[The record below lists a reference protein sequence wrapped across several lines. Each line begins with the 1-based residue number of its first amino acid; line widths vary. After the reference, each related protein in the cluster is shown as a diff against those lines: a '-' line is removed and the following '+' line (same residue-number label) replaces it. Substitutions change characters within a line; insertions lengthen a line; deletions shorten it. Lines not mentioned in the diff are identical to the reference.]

1 MKKKN
6 IGKKIIELVPP
17 KKNSYI
23 VIDSSK
29 NRICVVVCHYTVLDE
44 DYMRMKDEI
53 QSDCYNLNNEK
64 YIIRV
69 NL

>member
-1 MKKKN
+1 M
-6 IGKKIIELVPP
+6 
-17 KKNSYI
+17 
-23 VIDSSK
+23 DSSK